1 MLRFSSRHVKAFTI
15 RNRNE
20 LLPSRSFSISWHR
33 FCSPS
38 SESPSESAADRRETD
53 FERFSNKSKN
63 KVAQATQVMA
73 QIADLKRSKSISE
86 KDYKSDSRFENM
98 MKVLESDIVAKAEP
112 LVLIKG
118 LKVEKR

>member
-1 MLRFSSRHVKAFTI
+1 M
-15 RNRNE
+15 
-20 LLPSRSFSISWHR
+20 
-33 FCSPS
+33 
-38 SESPSESAADRRETD
+38 
-53 FERFSNKSKN
+53 
-63 KVAQATQVMA
+63 MA

-118 LKVEKR
+118 LKVEKRLKCSMRVVMVCILAGSGRAQY